1 MKCCVCVCVHVSVRL
16 CVCVNV
22 CGRGQWGVPWH
33 PQRELTPILYFPLRH
48 GYKKNSWRKFTR
60 GNKEPKLGKWTSRQ
74 VQPVPKKMRLKM
86 VIGTKIGI
94 LKVKLRFLFNLTL
107 EKKPVMTIQD
117 SYLHSSVYF
126 ESLLF
131 KGCIM
136 PSTNKNHLK
145 NISMGEKRT
154 NSQGNKSVANNHALH
169 KRCLFHKK
177 SVEQRKLS
185 SRNVDLSQN
194 EFASM
199 QISFRRISGDGPDI
213 PNTCR

>member
-1 MKCCVCVCVHVSVRL
+1 MGGPVTSPARIDAHIVFSPASWI
-16 CVCVNV
+16 
-22 CGRGQWGVPWH
+22 Q
-33 PQRELTPILYFPLRH
+33 
-48 GYKKNSWRKFTR
+48 KKQLKKIYAGKQSTKARQINQSTSTTR
-60 GNKEPKLGKWTSRQ
+60 SQ
-74 VQPVPKKMRLKM
+74 KMRLKM
-86 VIGTKIGI
+86 VIRMKIGI
-94 LKVKLRFLFNLTL
+94 LKVKLRFLFSWTL

-117 SYLHSSVYF
+117 FDFHSSDNF

-145 NISMGEKRT
+145 NISRGEKRT

-213 PNTCR
+213 SNTCR